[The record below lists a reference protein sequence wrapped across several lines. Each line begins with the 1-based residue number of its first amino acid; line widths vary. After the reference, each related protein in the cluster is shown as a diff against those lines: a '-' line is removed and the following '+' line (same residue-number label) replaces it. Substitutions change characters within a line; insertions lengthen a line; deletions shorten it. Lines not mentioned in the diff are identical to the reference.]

1 MRKLSQLIQQFNELE
16 KKQIKLKKIQDRKRD
31 EKFSFFIFQGILLK
45 NSDYNKKI
53 KISVAIN
60 KKTCYNKQDIKRW
73 R

>member
-1 MRKLSQLIQQFNELE
+1 MKNSL
-16 KKQIKLKKIQDRKRD
+16 
-31 EKFSFFIFQGILLK
+31 FFIFQGILLK